1 MADHNNQ
8 TGQDGSKGELVL
20 KRAGKFILGKG
31 FYIVLFLCI
40 AAIGVSGYVILTAG
54 NSEIDPNLPNIPDV
68 GLSSTVP
75 YSGIGLGTSEPDHEA
90 GSQTLIPDST
100 TAPPETT
107 AKPPQTTAAKVF
119 YMRPVAGEV
128 IRDYS
133 ESTPVYN
140 PTMDDWRVHTG
151 IDIAAE
157 SGEAVCAVAA
167 GTVSAV
173 YEDYFKGVVVEILH
187 LDGRTSVYCGLAEEP
202 EAVVG
207 DSVTAGTI
215 IGGVGETAIFESLDG
230 AHLHFEMKQN
240 GAYIDPNLYLP
251 DAAN

>member
-107 AKPPQTTAAKVF
+107 AKPPQTTSPK
-119 YMRPVAGEV
+119 
-128 IRDYS
+128 
-133 ESTPVYN
+133 
-140 PTMDDWRVHTG
+140 
-151 IDIAAE
+151 
-157 SGEAVCAVAA
+157 
-167 GTVSAV
+167 
-173 YEDYFKGVVVEILH
+173 
-187 LDGRTSVYCGLAEEP
+187 TS
-202 EAVVG
+202 
-207 DSVTAGTI
+207 
-215 IGGVGETAIFESLDG
+215 
-230 AHLHFEMKQN
+230 
-240 GAYIDPNLYLP
+240 
-251 DAAN
+251 